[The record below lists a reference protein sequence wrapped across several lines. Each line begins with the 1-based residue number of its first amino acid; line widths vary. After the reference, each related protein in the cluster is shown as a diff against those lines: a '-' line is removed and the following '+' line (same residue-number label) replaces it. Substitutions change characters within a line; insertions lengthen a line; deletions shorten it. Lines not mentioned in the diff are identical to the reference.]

1 MDLEACFW
9 LLSPES
15 SQTEPVRCLSSF
27 LEHEDREGE
36 ARTGEAAWHV
46 RSELCSGEIAEE
58 MEKERRTFQLNMCE
72 VRTGTG
78 QVGAAGAWHIP
89 HRSVWLLPTLVLCGL
104 PTWSLSWRAAWV
116 EVGSSQPWIGADQ
129 GV

>member
-1 MDLEACFW
+1 MSTKIEK
-9 LLSPES
+9 EK
-15 SQTEPVRCLSSF
+15 
-27 LEHEDREGE
+27 RELAKQHGM
-36 ARTGEAAWHV
+36 V

-104 PTWSLSWRAAWV
+104 PTWSLSGRAAWV